1 MSDYTRILT
10 QEDVEVIN
18 ANFDLNLLYEN
29 AEHYRA
35 AQVIRNLWKNA
46 PEITEQKIDKSS
58 EDNTDTLQSPS
69 I

>member
-1 MSDYTRILT
+1 MSKILT
-10 QEDVEVIN
+10 KDDIEVIN

-46 PEITEQKIDKSS
+46 PEITDQKIDKSS
-58 EDNTDTLQSPS
+58 EEDTNTPQSPS